1 LSFAYANLNMAQLFE
16 CTSRGL
22 LRDYALVK
30 KFALASMLLAIELLP
45 LTGVVI
51 VTAKALT
58 QLCVCVIAFKPGIV
72 STPEKYQKL
81 PGDTSCEIS

>member
-1 LSFAYANLNMAQLFE
+1 MSFTFANLNMAQLFE

-30 KFALASMLLAIELLP
+30 KFALASMLLAVELLP

-51 VTAKALT
+51 ITAKALT
-58 QLCVCVIAFKPGIV
+58 QLCVCMIAFRPGIV
-72 STPEKYQKL
+72 LTPERY
-81 PGDTSCEIS
+81 

>member
-1 LSFAYANLNMAQLFE
+1 MSFTFANLNMAQLFE

-30 KFALASMLLAIELLP
+30 KFALASMLLAVELLP

-51 VTAKALT
+51 ITAKALM
-58 QLCVCVIAFKPGIV
+58 QVCMCLVAFRPGIV
-72 STPEKYQKL
+72 
-81 PGDTSCEIS
+81 